1 LANGGTLFL
10 DEIGDMPRDL
20 QTSLLRAIETRSVVR
35 VGGQNVIPV
44 DVRIIAATH
53 KDLAE
58 EVRLGNFRSDLFF
71 RLNVFP
77 IEVPPLRLRTGD
89 VELLLRAVLEQ
100 LSNRLNRALGIEPEA
115 LAALEAYAWPGNV
128 RELENVIERAVYVSE
143 RGVLALRDLPEVIR
157 YGQLSEPAGHAGPA
171 AQFGGLGATPGVVP
185 GATTAAAPPGGL
197 RRESET
203 AAALHIQRVLASCGG
218 NMAEAA
224 RLLGVSRT
232 TLWRKR
238 QRYQL

>member
-1 LANGGTLFL
+1 
-10 DEIGDMPRDL
+10 
-20 QTSLLRAIETRSVVR
+20 
-35 VGGQNVIPV
+35 VIPV

-53 KDLAE
+53 KDLAD

-77 IEVPPLRLRTGD
+77 IEVPPLRRRTGD

-128 RELENVIERAVYVSE
+128 REMENVIERAVYVSE
-143 RGVLALRDLPEVIR
+143 RGVLALRDLPEAIR
-157 YGQLSEPAGHAGPA
+157 YGQRSELAGHGGPA

-185 GATTAAAPPGGL
+185 GVVPGAASASAPPGGL

-218 NMAEAA
+218 NMTEAA

>member
-1 LANGGTLFL
+1 
-10 DEIGDMPRDL
+10 
-20 QTSLLRAIETRSVVR
+20 
-35 VGGQNVIPV
+35 
-44 DVRIIAATH
+44 
-53 KDLAE
+53 
-58 EVRLGNFRSDLFF
+58 
-71 RLNVFP
+71 
-77 IEVPPLRLRTGD
+77 
-89 VELLLRAVLEQ
+89 VLEQ